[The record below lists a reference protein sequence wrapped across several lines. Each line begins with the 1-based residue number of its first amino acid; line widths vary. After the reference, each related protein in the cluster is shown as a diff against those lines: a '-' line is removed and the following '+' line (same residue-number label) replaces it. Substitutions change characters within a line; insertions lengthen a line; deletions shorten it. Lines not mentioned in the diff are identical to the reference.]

1 MELDTIRCGDNM
13 TSQSYEQ
20 FLETKTQK
28 REPSGFAVE
37 QINCDMLYD
46 WQADITRWALK
57 LGKAALFLDCGL
69 GKSPIQLA
77 WAHHVVKHTG
87 GRVLI
92 LAPLAVS
99 TQTQREGVKFGFEVN
114 VCRSGD
120 DVVEGINIT
129 NYEMM
134 HKFDLG
140 DFAGIVLDESS
151 ILKAFAGK
159 FKKELIAKC
168 EGIPYKLCCTATPA
182 PNDYIELGNH
192 AAFLDVSTQ
201 AQMLAQFF
209 VNDRSDV
216 GQYRLK
222 GHAQDAFWEWLCSW
236 GLFLRD
242 PGDIGYANEDFKLPP
257 IDYHEY
263 VIKSE
268 NNSDMLFNMPAT
280 DLNERRAAKRDTI
293 AERVAVVAE
302 MVNNSDDQW
311 LVWCNLNAES
321 EALNAAIQD
330 AVEVQGKHDHDYKEK
345 AMIGFSDGSVRVL
358 VSKPSIAGFG
368 MNWQNCHK
376 MAFVGLSDS
385 FEQFYQ
391 ATRRCWR
398 FGQKL
403 PVDVH
408 IVIADRES
416 SIRDNITRKEKAFQ
430 MMYDETIKHTK
441 GRVTAELEGEKP
453 LEVYRTTSRS
463 EEDWKM
469 IHGDCVEEMAQL
481 EDESVDFSV
490 CSPPFEGLYVFSDD
504 PRDMSNCQ
512 GSEQFGLNFDY
523 LAAEWLR
530 VTKQGR
536 LVALHCA
543 DIPAMYSRDGYM
555 GLKDFP
561 GDLIC
566 IMQKA
571 GFIYHGRITI
581 WKCPVLEATRTKT
594 RALLWGMMMKDS
606 TMSRVGIPDNIILM
620 RKPGDNQIP
629 VAHTPEE
636 YERERWAKIAEP
648 VWGKGQI
655 RQGHTLNRV
664 KGNDDE
670 RHISPLQLDTIGNL
684 IELYSNPGD
693 MVLSPFAGIG
703 SEGYQALLM
712 GRQFTGIELK
722 PEYFDQAC
730 KNLHQAEIERSQASL
745 I

>member
-1 MELDTIRCGDNM
+1 MGSEPNALPIGSGLNIRRQNM
-13 TSQSYEQ
+13 PDEKYSD
-20 FLETKTQK
+20 FLATKRQK
-28 REPSGFAVE
+28 TEPSGFE
-37 QINCDMLYD
+37 IEYIDCDMLYD
-46 WQADITRWALK
+46 FQADIVKWALA

-77 WAHHVVKHTG
+77 WAHHVCKHTG
-87 GRVLI
+87 GNVLI

-99 TQTQREGVKFGFEVN
+99 KQTQREGDKFGFPVT
-114 VCRSGD
+114 VCRSGE
-120 DVVEGINIT
+120 DVQPGINIT

-134 HKFDLG
+134 HKFDLN
-140 DFAGIVLDESS
+140 DFLGIVLDESS

-159 FKKELIAKC
+159 YKKELIEKC
-168 EGIPYKLCCTATPA
+168 DGIQYKLCCTATPA

-192 AAFLDVSTQ
+192 AEFLDICTQ

-209 VNDRSDV
+209 VNDRSDA

-222 GHAQDAFWEWLCSW
+222 GHARSVFWEWLCSW
-236 GLFLRD
+236 GIFLRD
-242 PGDIGYANEDFKLPP
+242 PGDIGYENKDFQLPP
-257 IDYHEY
+257 IEYHEY
-263 VIKSE
+263 VIKSN
-268 NNSDMLFNMPAT
+268 NNS
-280 DLNERRAAKRDTI
+280 E
-293 AERVAVVAE
+293 
-302 MVNNSDDQW
+302 W
-311 LVWCNLNAES
+311 LVWCNLNDES
-321 EALNAAIQD
+321 EALAAAIPN
-330 AVEVQGKHDHDYKEK
+330 AVEVQGKHDFEYKEN
-345 AMIGFSDGSVRVL
+345 AMMGFSDGSVRVL

-368 MNWQNCHK
+368 MNWQNCDN

-398 FGQKL
+398 FGQEN

-416 SIRDNITRKEKAFQ
+416 SIRDNIAQKEKGFQ
-430 MMYDETIKHTK
+430 TMYDETIKHTK
-441 GRVTAELEGEKP
+441 TLVREELAGETP
-453 LEVYRTTSRS
+453 LEVYRTTSTS
-463 EEDWKM
+463 ADDWKM
-469 IHGDCVEEMAQL
+469 IHGDCVEEMSQI
-481 EDESVDFSV
+481 ESESIDFSV

-512 GSEQFGLNFDY
+512 GAEQFGVNFDF
-523 LAAEWLR
+523 LASEWLR
-530 VTKQGR
+530 VTKPGR

-561 GDLIC
+561 GDLIR
-566 IMQKA
+566 IMQTA

-594 RALLWGMMMKDS
+594 RALLWGMMKKDS
-606 TMSRVGIPDNIILM
+606 TMSRVGIPDTIILM
-620 RKPGDNQIP
+620 RKPGDNQVP
-629 VAHTPEE
+629 VSHTDEE

-670 RHISPLQLDTIGNL
+670 RHISPLQLDTIQNL
-684 IELYSNPGD
+684 IELYSNPGE

-712 GRQFTGIELK
+712 GRQFVGIELK
-722 PEYFDQAC
+722 QEYFDQAV
-730 KNLHQAEIERSQASL
+730 KNLRQAEMEHQQALL

>member
-1 MELDTIRCGDNM
+1 
-13 TSQSYEQ
+13 
-20 FLETKTQK
+20 
-28 REPSGFAVE
+28 
-37 QINCDMLYD
+37 
-46 WQADITRWALK
+46 
-57 LGKAALFLDCGL
+57 
-69 GKSPIQLA
+69 
-77 WAHHVVKHTG
+77 
-87 GRVLI
+87 
-92 LAPLAVS
+92 
-99 TQTQREGVKFGFEVN
+99 
-114 VCRSGD
+114 
-120 DVVEGINIT
+120 
-129 NYEMM
+129 
-134 HKFDLG
+134 
-140 DFAGIVLDESS
+140 
-151 ILKAFAGK
+151 
-159 FKKELIAKC
+159 
-168 EGIPYKLCCTATPA
+168 
-182 PNDYIELGNH
+182 
-192 AAFLDVSTQ
+192 
-201 AQMLAQFF
+201 
-209 VNDRSDV
+209 
-216 GQYRLK
+216 
-222 GHAQDAFWEWLCSW
+222 
-236 GLFLRD
+236 
-242 PGDIGYANEDFKLPP
+242 
-257 IDYHEY
+257 
-263 VIKSE
+263 
-268 NNSDMLFNMPAT
+268 MLFNMPAT

-293 AERVAVVAE
+293 TQRVEVVAE
-302 MVNNSDDQW
+302 MVNDSTDQW

-330 AVEVQGKHDHDYKEK
+330 AVEVQGKHSHDYKEA
-345 AMIGFSDGSVRVL
+345 AMMGFSDGSVRVL
-358 VSKPSIAGFG
+358 VSKPKIAGFG
-368 MNWQNCHK
+368 MNWQNCNK

-398 FGQKL
+398 FGQKNS
-403 PVDVH
+403 VDVH

-416 SIRDNITRKEKAFQ
+416 SIRDNIARKERDFQ
-430 MMYDETIKHTK
+430 KMYTETISHTK
-441 GRVTAELEGEKP
+441 GKVREELGGEKP
-453 LEVYRTTSRS
+453 LEVYRTTSKS
-463 EEDWKM
+463 GDDWKM
-469 IHGDCVEEMAQL
+469 IKGDCVEEMAQL
-481 EDESVDFSV
+481 ENESVDFSV

-530 VTKQGR
+530 VTKPGR

-561 GDLIC
+561 GDLIR
-566 IMQKA
+566 IMQTA

-620 RKPGDNQIP
+620 RKPGDNQVP

-684 IELYSNPGD
+684 IELYSNSGD
-693 MVLSPFAGIG
+693 MILSPFAGIG

-712 GRQFTGIELK
+712 GRQFVGIELK
-722 PEYFDQAC
+722 QEYFDQAC
-730 KNLHQAEIERSQASL
+730 KNLHLAEIERQQASL
-745 I
+745 L